1 MPVQYE
7 PWGFKD
13 EEQKVDLWGV
23 KLLDGNFA
31 GTTISINSVEMED
44 NNENVKLDFTF
55 IRKPEGKTEEQLTS
69 EEFNNIMAE
78 VINDILRKTIN
89 EFENR
94 DGNFTESNQ

>member
-13 EEQKVDLWGV
+13 EEQKVDLWGF

-31 GTTISINSVEMED
+31 GTTISINSVEMEN

-78 VINDILRKTIN
+78 VMNNILRKTIN

>member
-13 EEQKVDLWGV
+13 EEQKIDLWGF
-23 KLLDGNFA
+23 KLLDGDFA
-31 GTTISINSVEMED
+31 GTTISINNVEMED
-44 NNENVKLDFTF
+44 NNQNAKLDFTF

-78 VINDILRKTIN
+78 VVNDILRKTIN
-89 EFENR
+89 ELENR
-94 DGNFTESNQ
+94 DGNFTKSNQ

>member
-13 EEQKVDLWGV
+13 EEQKVDLWGF

-78 VINDILRKTIN
+78 VMNDILRKTIN

-94 DGNFTESNQ
+94 DGNFTKSNQ

>member
-13 EEQKVDLWGV
+13 EEQQVDLWGV

>member
-13 EEQKVDLWGV
+13 EEQQVDLWGV
-23 KLLDGNFA
+23 KLLGGNFA